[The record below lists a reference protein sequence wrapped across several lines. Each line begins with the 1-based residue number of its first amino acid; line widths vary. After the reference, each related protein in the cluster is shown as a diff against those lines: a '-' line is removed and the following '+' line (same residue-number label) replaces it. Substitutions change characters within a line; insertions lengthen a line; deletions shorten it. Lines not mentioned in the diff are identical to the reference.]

1 MAELITKFATETPNA
16 AALIDEVGTT
26 TWAEFNDRVN
36 RLVNGLRAIG
46 VVPGS
51 TIAAMMANTREY
63 YEVLAA
69 AAHGGFACVPV
80 NWHWVAD
87 ELSYVLNDAEATVFI
102 ADARFADVARIA
114 SMSSIASTGSSSLVQ
129 RIAVGGKIEGFADY
143 EAFVAGSDA
152 TEPDNQVLGGPM
164 FYTSGTTGRPKGV
177 RGSLMGNS
185 SIPSSVF
192 GLLAAGFAQSAVLP
206 AASVTL
212 LDGPLYHSA
221 QWAFSMFPLM
231 AGATIVMRHKF
242 DPVETL
248 RAIDEYGVTN
258 VHLVPTQFIRLLKL
272 PEATRA
278 SFRGDS
284 LKMVWHGAAPC
295 PPEVKRA
302 VIEWWGPKITEYYGG
317 TEGGIVS
324 MATSQEWLAKPGTL
338 GKAQPTMEIR
348 IVKDDGTV
356 AGVGESGTIYSKN
369 LMGSDFTYHNDPE
382 KTARA
387 HLEPGLITLGDIGYL
402 DADGD
407 LFMSDRK
414 IDMIISGGVNI
425 YPAEI
430 EGVLVTHPAVR
441 DAAVFGI
448 PNDEFGEEVKAAI
461 ELGDGYEPSDALKAE
476 ILAFVRTLLA
486 GYKVPRSIDIEVALP
501 RQPTGK
507 LYKRLLRDRYWEGV
521 GRSI

>member
-1 MAELITKFATETPNA
+1 MADLITPFATATPDA
-16 AALIDEVGTT
+16 PALIDEHGTT
-26 TWAEFNDRVN
+26 TWSEFNDRVN
-36 RLVNGLRAIG
+36 RLVNGFRAMG
-46 VVPGS
+46 VVPGT

-63 YEVLAA
+63 FEVLAA

-87 ELSYVLNDAEATVFI
+87 ELSYVLDDAAALVFV
-102 ADARFADVARIA
+102 ADARFAEVA
-114 SMSSIASTGSSSLVQ
+114 SVASTGRASVLQ
-129 RIAVGGKIEGFADY
+129 RIAVGGKIDGFVEY
-143 EAFVAGSDA
+143 EEFVAGSDA
-152 TEPDNQVLGGPM
+152 SEPDNQVLGGPM

-177 RGSLMGNS
+177 RGALMGGNS
-185 SIPSSVF
+185 MPASIF
-192 GLLAAGFAQSAVLP
+192 GFMAAGFAQSAALP
-206 AASVTL
+206 LPSVTL

-221 QWAFSMFPLM
+221 QWAFSMFPLF
-231 AGATIVMRHKF
+231 AGATVVMRQKF

-248 RAIDEYGVTN
+248 RAIDEHQVTN
-258 VHLVPTQFIRLLKL
+258 MHLVPTQFIRLLKL

-295 PPEVKRA
+295 PQGVKHSM
-302 VIEWWGPKITEYYGG
+302 IEWWGPKITEYYGG
-317 TEGGIVS
+317 TEGGIAS
-324 MATSQEWLAKPGTL
+324 MVTSPEWLAKPGTL

-348 IVKDDGTV
+348 IVKDDGTI
-356 AGVGESGTIYSKN
+356 AEVGEAGTIYLKN

-382 KTARA
+382 KTAKA
-387 HLEPGLITLGDIGYL
+387 HLEPGVITLGDIGYL

-448 PNDEFGEEVKAAI
+448 PNDEFGEEVKAAV
-461 ELGDGYEPSDALKAE
+461 ELADGYEPSDALKAE

-486 GYKVPRSIDIEVALP
+486 GYKVPRSIDIEPEMP

-521 GRSI
+521 GRNI